1 VSAAVPT
8 GTVEIRSDSSVR
20 LGVFLAGGSLLGGLL
35 AGQLVAS
42 GHPFVVVGL
51 AAAILPVLLWKRPE
65 LGPTVLLVGGLTV
78 EQFGYTIGA
87 RGGAATAK
95 IPLFHGVGG
104 LHINPADIL
113 LALLFGIYLVKRG
126 TGAVRSWPRS
136 PMATS
141 VIWVLVAVLY
151 GLVLG
156 KLHGGTIRFAF
167 TEIRPYVYLSA
178 TFFLASVLV
187 TSRAAFRAVLW
198 AIVISVA
205 FKAAQGLLLFM
216 SVRRLSVRPD
226 AVLGHEE
233 ALFFALFFLLVLG
246 LWLFE
251 VSGTLRTTATWLVP
265 VVLAG
270 DLANTRRAAWLV
282 LGVGVITLLAVAH
295 SVLPRRR
302 RVIGRILLVLAL
314 VCSVYIPAF
323 WNKTG
328 GLAQPARAVRSAVA
342 PSSERDQSSDLYRIQ
357 EDENLWLNIREGKV
371 IGKGFGV
378 PINYALPIEDIS
390 DIDPFI
396 KYIPHDGVLYILMR
410 MGLLGAVAFWSLLG
424 MAIVFGCRLARAVDR
439 ELALVGALAVAI
451 VVAYAFEGH
460 TDQGF
465 FYYRVAFVVGTL
477 LGLAEAARRMLPP
490 DGRRL
495 RAEPSLVPAE
505 PER

>member
-1 VSAAVPT
+1 
-8 GTVEIRSDSSVR
+8 
-20 LGVFLAGGSLLGGLL
+20 
-35 AGQLVAS
+35 VAS
-42 GHPFVVVGL
+42 GQPVVVVGL

-65 LGPTVLLVGGLTV
+65 FGPTVLLVGGLTV
-78 EQFGYTIGA
+78 EQFGYTIGP
-87 RGGAATAK
+87 RSGAATAK
-95 IPLFHGVGG
+95 IPLFHGLSG
-104 LHINPADIL
+104 LHISPADIL
-113 LALLFGIYLVKRG
+113 LALLFGIYLAKRG
-126 TGAVRSWPRS
+126 TGAVRAWPRS
-136 PMATS
+136 PMASAVT
-141 VIWVLVAVLY
+141 WLLVAVLY

-156 KLHGGTIRFAF
+156 KLHHGTLRFAF
-167 TEIRPYVYLSA
+167 TEIRPYVYVA
-178 TFFLASVLV
+178 GTFFLASVLV
-187 TSRAAFRAVLW
+187 TTRAAFRAVLW
-198 AIVISVA
+198 GIVIAVA

-216 SVRRLSVRPD
+216 SVRRFAVRPD

-282 LGVGVITLLAVAH
+282 LGVGVLTLLAVAH
-295 SVLPRRR
+295 VVLPRRR
-302 RVIGRILLVLAL
+302 KVIGRILLALVL
-314 VCSVYIPAF
+314 VCSIYIPAY

-328 GLAQPARAVRSAVA
+328 GLAQPARAVRSAIS

-357 EDENLWLNIREGKV
+357 EDANLWFNIRQSKV

-396 KYIPHDGVLYILMR
+396 VYIPHNGVLYVLMR
-410 MGLLGAVAFWSLLG
+410 MGLFG
-424 MAIVFGCRLARAVDR
+424 AIVFWSMLGLAIVYGCRLARAVDR
-439 ELALVGALAVAI
+439 ELAVVGALVVAVT
-451 VVAYAFEGH
+451 VAYAFEGH

-465 FYYRVAFVVGTL
+465 FYYRVAFVMGTL

-490 DGRRL
+490 PARRL
-495 RAEPSLVPAE
+495 RAEPA
-505 PER
+505 PEVVR